1 MQFFQLNNN
10 SKTRDTMEVW
20 FEWPKVGVIS
30 MKVYDIDLI
39 DATTKPMFSGG
50 QETGP
55 RFKNKVVT
63 YWAC

>member
-1 MQFFQLNNN
+1 
-10 SKTRDTMEVW
+10 
-20 FEWPKVGVIS
+20 

-55 RFKNKVVT
+55 RFKNEVVT